1 MQKPTQ
7 HPHVRRIESR
17 RTWHVRVWHADS
29 RRFPGNCYF
38 GDTVYG
44 SKKASLE
51 AACRFREKLIAK
63 YKIVSPSERNGAYAR
78 HSRNKSGVVG
88 VMLERN
94 HNGEPMTWKAYLG
107 RNHHKR
113 FRVGKY
119 GYAGAFKL
127 AVLERYRMMGVP
139 SPERIAAPPRR
150 RTGLAATAAST

>member
-29 RRFPGNCYF
+29 RRFLGNCYF
-38 GDTVYG
+38 SDSLYG

-51 AACRFREKLIAK
+51 AACGFRDKLITR

-78 HSRNKSGVVG
+78 HSANKSGVVG

-94 HNGEPMTWKAYLG
+94 HNGAPMTWKAYLG
-107 RNHHKR
+107 RNHRKR
-113 FRVGKY
+113 FSIGKY

-139 SPERIAAPPRR
+139 SPDRIAAPPGRRAR
-150 RTGLAATAAST
+150 RTATAKST